1 MSYNTD
7 ELPSR
12 IFLTPSEVASF
23 FNVSLRTVY
32 FWHKIGKIQGI
43 RIWRFLRVYRNSL
56 EGMAASS
63 QRAPEWSNGGR
74 C

>member
-1 MSYNTD
+1 MSYNI

-12 IFLTPSEVASF
+12 ILLTPSEVASF

-43 RIWRFLRVYRNSL
+43 KIWRFLRIYRNSL
-56 EGMAASS
+56 GEMAERSR
-63 QRAPEWSNGGR
+63 RAPEWSGGGT

>member
-1 MSYNTD
+1 MSYNT

-12 IFLTPSEVASF
+12 ILLTPSEVASF
-23 FNVSLRTVY
+23 FNVSVRTVY

-43 RIWRFLRVYRNSL
+43 KIWRFLRICRNSL
-56 EGMAASS
+56 DGMAAAS
-63 QRAPEWSNGGR
+63 RHAPEWSSQDR